1 MGYVVPSGWNANN
14 ASFVVVLIA
23 AVLVAAVLV
32 VLFWPAGWR
41 PVRMWPHDGPSVTQP
56 EALVGRTGVVDQV
69 AANGYAG
76 QVRLAGA
83 WWTVRTLDGGPVW
96 VGQRV
101 RVTGLGREGVELVV
115 ETEAE
120 DETEEQ
126 AGEGS
131 S

>member
-1 MGYVVPSGWNANN
+1 MVFVVPSGWNGNN
-14 ASFVVVLIA
+14 TAFVVVLIA
-23 AVLVAAVLV
+23 AVIVVALLV
-32 VLFWPAGWR
+32 VLFWPSGWR
-41 PVRMWPHDGPSVTQP
+41 PVRMWPHYGSSVPYP
-56 EALVGRTGVVDQV
+56 EGLVGRTGVVDQV
-69 AANGYAG
+69 AADGYTG

-101 RVTGLGREGVELVV
+101 RVTGLGREGVDLVV

-120 DETEEQ
+120 TEER